1 MPSDDSRYAFDS
13 PYGSPSPLYK
23 DTQRVSRG
31 KLRLLSAHDRQI
43 YVTRPYDGYRTSSCV
58 ADSSRLCP
66 ASNLPA
72 LYPLGYGA
80 YLYVDPRFCLQ
91 LPSGAHRCYALAF
104 GYPSPPSGWVWT
116 LPNIC
121 VINIKQHHLAAG
133 PCPAHIGI
141 GPPLT
146 GRPSHTTVRTGPY
159 TAVRLIRQNQIQGNK
174 RPSDVK

>member
-1 MPSDDSRYAFDS
+1 MAPGRGLFSLFATWFPGGATIFR
-13 PYGSPSPLYK
+13 PYLWG
-23 DTQRVSRG
+23 DIMQVSRG
-31 KLRLLSAHDRQI
+31 KHRLLSAHDRQI

-91 LPSGAHRCYALAF
+91 PPSGAHRCYTLAF

-116 LPNIC
+116 LPDIC
-121 VINIKQHHLAAG
+121 VINIDHHHLAAG
-133 PCPAHIGI
+133 PCPAHNNRFQPTPKSGA
-141 GPPLT
+141 PEAE
-146 GRPSHTTVRTGPY
+146 RS
-159 TAVRLIRQNQIQGNK
+159 QE
-174 RPSDVK
+174 